1 MRYHVRVPVLVALL
15 GALALSGCD
24 AGSSGD
30 SAEPKPAGGGFP
42 ATVQAANGKITID
55 KKPSRIVSLTPTGT
69 EMLFAI
75 GAGKQVVAVDDQSDF
90 PKQAPRTKLSG
101 FKPNVEAIAA
111 QSPDLVVLAD
121 DADGIVKS
129 LTKLKVPVVQVPA
142 ATKLDETYDQ
152 LGDLGLATGH
162 KAEADKVA
170 GDVRSRLAKIV
181 KDTKK
186 PAKPLTYYH
195 ELDNSLYS
203 ATSKT
208 FVGQIYG
215 MFGLTNIADK
225 AKKDVG
231 DYPQLSSEYVVESDP
246 DMIFLADTVCCGQ
259 NAGTVEKRP
268 SWDELKAVKNGD
280 VVELDD
286 DIASRWG
293 PRVVDLAKAVSA
305 AVNKASAGQ

>member
-1 MRYHVRVPVLVALL
+1 MRPTLRTPVVAALL
-15 GALALSGCD
+15 GALVLSGCD
-24 AGSSGD
+24 AGSTGD
-30 SAEPKPAGGGFP
+30 KAGPKSSGGGFP

-55 KKPSRIVSLTPTGT
+55 ERPERIVSLTPTGT
-69 EMLFAI
+69 EMLYAI
-75 GAGKQVVAVDDQSDF
+75 GAGKQVIAVDDQSDF

-101 FKPNVEAIAA
+101 FKPNVEAIAG

-121 DADGIVKS
+121 DADGIVAS

-142 ATKLDETYDQ
+142 ATRLDETYDQ
-152 LGDLGLATGH
+152 LGDLGTATGH
-162 KAEADKVA
+162 TAEADKVA
-170 GDVRSRLAKIV
+170 RDLRAELTKIV
-181 KDTKK
+181 NETKK

-208 FVGQIYG
+208 FVGQVYG

-225 AKKDVG
+225 AKKQVG
-231 DYPQLSSEYVVESDP
+231 DYPQLSSEYVLESDP
-246 DMIFLADTVCCGQ
+246 DMIFLADTKCCGQ
-259 NAGTVEKRP
+259 DAKTVAERP

-293 PRVVDLAKAVSA
+293 PRVADFARAVSA
-305 AVNKASAGQ
+305 AVNKAAAGR